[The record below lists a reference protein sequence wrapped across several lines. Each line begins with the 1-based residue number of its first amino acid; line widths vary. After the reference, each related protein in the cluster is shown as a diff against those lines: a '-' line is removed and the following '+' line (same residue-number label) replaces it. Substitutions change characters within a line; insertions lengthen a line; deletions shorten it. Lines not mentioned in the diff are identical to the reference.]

1 MNKYTNMALFA
12 ALTLTAI
19 ICVSCENEND
29 NDNDST
35 QPVIEEE
42 TFLSKILPIGRT
54 YWDNN
59 TKELW
64 LAHSGTGAAF
74 TFVGRRLDITFVGN
88 QNSASNSN
96 ARVAVYV
103 GGVRTADILM
113 DRKERKIT
121 VFNVTEEFSTP
132 IDVRIIKLS
141 ESQDS
146 VVGIKEIAV
155 TAVSDYGIKPAAEKP
170 RKIEIIGDSITAGY
184 GIDDLGNKQTYKT
197 ATEDITK
204 TYAYKTAM
212 AFGADYSIV
221 CHSGIGIISNYGTNN
236 GDKNNPNGV
245 MPIIYDKI
253 GARTN
258 PSGETFPGGVTSL
271 SLTWDFNKFQPDL
284 IVINLGTND
293 REYIRWSGNAHS
305 TERGNEFVAGYV
317 AFLKDIR
324 TKNPNAK
331 LLCTINL
338 MEAND
343 IWPLVQR
350 AVEDYK
356 TETGESDSN
365 ITAFRLPAQNT
376 SWNSSIDA
384 NNIGTDWHPLE
395 NSNATAAIALVTEI
409 ERFMSWVKD
418 ADVLEEEETLFAG
431 DMVR

>member
-1 MNKYTNMALFA
+1 MEKYTNMVLFT
-12 ALTLTAI
+12 ALTFMAI
-19 ICVSCENEND
+19 LCVACNGD
-29 NDNDST
+29 NGNG
-35 QPVIEEE
+35 EEE
-42 TFLSKILPIGRT
+42 TLITKILPVGRT
-54 YWDNN
+54 YWDED

-74 TFVGRRLDITFVGN
+74 TFVGRKLDITFVGN
-88 QNSASNSN
+88 QTSASNSN

-103 GGVRTADILM
+103 EGIRTADILM

-132 IDVRIIKLS
+132 INVQIIKLS

-146 VVGIKEIAV
+146 LVGIKEIVV
-155 TAVSDYGIKPAAEKP
+155 TAVSDYGIKPAVIKP

-184 GIDDLGNKQTYKT
+184 GIDDIGNKQVYKT

-204 TYAYKTAM
+204 TYAYKTAV
-212 AFGADYSIV
+212 ALGADYSIV
-221 CHSGIGIISNYGTNN
+221 CYSGIGVISNYGTQSN
-236 GDKNNPNGV
+236 GDKNNPGGV

-253 GARTN
+253 GSRTN
-258 PSGETFPGGVTSL
+258 PSGETFPGGVTPL
-271 SLTWDFNKFQPDL
+271 SLTWDFTKFQPAL

-350 AVEDYK
+350 AVEDYQ
-356 TETGESDSN
+356 TDTGEGDSN

-376 SWNSSIDA
+376 SWNSTIGA
-384 NNIGTDWHPLE
+384 QNIGTDWHPLE

-409 ERFMSWVKD
+409 ERFMNWTKN
-418 ADVLEEEETLFAG
+418 ANVLEEEETLFAG